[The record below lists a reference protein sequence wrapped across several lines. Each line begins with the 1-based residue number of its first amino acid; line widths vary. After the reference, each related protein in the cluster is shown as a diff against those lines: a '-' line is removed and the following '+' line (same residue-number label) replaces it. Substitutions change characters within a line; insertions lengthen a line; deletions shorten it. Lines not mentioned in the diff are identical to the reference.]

1 MIKVTA
7 TTVPLNKK
15 QIAHPVPSSSSS
27 SSNPTKKTNWRQQH
41 EEFIKTIRMAR
52 GEKVEDDHDNG
63 DGDINGQSKVP
74 IGYVKCDCCGRNFSQ
89 KAADRHIEWCKEQN
103 KRIPRSASNIEAQER
118 MKARIKVNFIYYF
131 MVIIFSHSLSVQTI
145 G

>member
-15 QIAHPVPSSSSS
+15 QVAHPISSSSS
-27 SSNPTKKTNWRQQH
+27 SSNSTKKTNWRQQH

-52 GEKVEDDHDNG
+52 GEKVEDDHVNG
-63 DGDINGQSKVP
+63 DGDVNGQSKVP

-103 KRIPRSASNIEAQER
+103 KRIPRSASNLEAHER
-118 MKARIKVNFIYYF
+118 MKARIKVNSFI
-131 MVIIFSHSLSVQTI
+131 IL
-145 G
+145 